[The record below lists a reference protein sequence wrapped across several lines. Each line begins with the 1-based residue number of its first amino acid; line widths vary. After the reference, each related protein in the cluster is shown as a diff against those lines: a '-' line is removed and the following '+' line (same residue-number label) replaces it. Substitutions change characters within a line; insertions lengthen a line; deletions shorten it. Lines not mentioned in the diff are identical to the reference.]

1 MKKKLVLADKRQYFW
16 IVLSLLSILISPN
29 LYRYGVLN
37 FWSLSFLNKTYDL
50 LQDNQT
56 IDMPPTNH
64 PRSSLWFARNA
75 VMVGD
80 PDRAI
85 QLVETLALQGNMDA
99 LVITGEALYAK
110 EDYEGSIRTWM
121 MAGYGR
127 AIKDL
132 AWAKEQEGDLEIASE
147 GYYAFYSLNPEAGML
162 PLINFLFRT
171 KQNPM
176 LIEELLRKSI
186 KDYPASIYL
195 GFWLQKLGETLSQQ
209 GRWDEAL
216 EVYHESIKQNPN
228 IAESYIGIAQVLSN
242 EHRYAEADIW
252 FQQAIIL
259 KQDQPW
265 WYLHRA
271 NAARESGNIALAID
285 IYEESIHRFP
295 NFTQA
300 FYEASWA
307 YKLEH
312 KPDLAIS
319 AIQAAIGKSKSPSQW
334 YFIRAG
340 KIYEW
345 TGDLED
351 AIASYNRALEIN
363 SKNKTAIQSLKRLA
377 E

>member
-1 MKKKLVLADKRQYFW
+1 MMKNFVLADKRQYFW
-16 IVLSLLSILISPN
+16 IVLSLLLILISPN

-56 IDMPPTNH
+56 INQPPTNH

-80 PDRAI
+80 PDKAI
-85 QLVETLALQGNMDA
+85 QLVETLALQGNVDA

-121 MAGYGR
+121 MAGYAR

-132 AWAKEQEGDLEIASE
+132 AGTKEQDGDLEIASE

-186 KDYPASIYL
+186 KDYPDSIYL
-195 GFWLQKLGETLSQQ
+195 GLWLQNLGEALSQQ

-216 EVYHESIKQNPN
+216 EVYHGSIKQDPN

-259 KQDQPW
+259 KQDKLW
-265 WYLHRA
+265 WYLLRA
-271 NAARESGNIALAID
+271 SAARESGNIALAID

-295 NFTQA
+295 NFA
-300 FYEASWA
+300 KA
-307 YKLEH
+307 YHEVAWVYRLEDQ
-312 KPDLAIS
+312 PDKAI
-319 AIQAAIGKSKSPSQW
+319 AAIERAIELKSPPSQW
-334 YFIRAG
+334 YYVRAG
-340 KIYEW
+340 NIYEW
-345 TGDLED
+345 VGDVRTAASSYLK
-351 AIASYNRALEIN
+351 AIDINPKNEAAL
-363 SKNKTAIQSLKRLA
+363 QGLKRIGD
-377 E
+377 